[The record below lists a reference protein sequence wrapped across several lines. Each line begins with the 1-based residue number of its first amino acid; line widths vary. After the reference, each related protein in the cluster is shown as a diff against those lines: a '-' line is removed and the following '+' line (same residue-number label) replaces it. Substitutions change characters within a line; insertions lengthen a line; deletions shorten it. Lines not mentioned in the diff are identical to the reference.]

1 MKIIF
6 FSLIVTCLLFSC
18 KSTPK
23 PSSKVSSR
31 NPASEESLPSEIQVA
46 FYNVENLF
54 DISDHPD
61 KIDEDF
67 LPSGRYNWTRSSYQ
81 GKLSQ
86 LGKALAGMGKEGPH
100 ILGIAEV
107 ENADVVEEL
116 IEQNAE
122 VLRSYEL
129 VHEESPDMR
138 GIDVALA
145 YDPSVFQ
152 YIRHEKIPYFLPED
166 PDYTSRD
173 ILLVEGKVGNETLYV
188 MVNHWPSRR
197 DGPEASE
204 PRRLRAAELARAAV
218 DSLLELDQRANI
230 ILMGDFNDDPSNRSI
245 DFTLKGEE
253 DIQDLSEDELYN
265 PLAELHDP
273 QEEGT
278 LVYQGRW
285 NLFDQIL
292 LSEELLSPL
301 NGLRYQKGSAT
312 IFSKNLTVGF
322 GRGAANPRRGIFRG
336 KFDPEGYSDHFPV
349 YVKLKVVQP

>member
-1 MKIIF
+1 MKIIS
-6 FSLIVTCLLFSC
+6 FSFIAACLLCSC
-18 KSTPK
+18 KSSPK
-23 PSSKVSSR
+23 PSSEASSR
-31 NPASEESLPSEIQVA
+31 NPVVGAGLPDEIQIA

-54 DISDHPD
+54 DLSDHPD

-67 LPSGRYNWTRSSYQ
+67 LPGGRYNWTKSSYQ

-86 LGKALAGMGKEGPH
+86 LGKALVGMGEEGPH

-107 ENADVVEEL
+107 ENAEVVEDL
-116 IEQNAE
+116 FEQNQE
-122 VLRSYEL
+122 ILRSYEL

-145 YDPSVFQ
+145 YDPTVFQ
-152 YIRHEKIPYFLPED
+152 YIRHQKIPYFLPQD
-166 PDYTSRD
+166 PNYTSRD

-218 DSLLELDQRANI
+218 DSLLDIDGRSNI

-245 DFTLKGEE
+245 DLTLMGEE
-253 DIQDLSEDELYN
+253 NIQDLSEEELYN
-265 PLAELHDP
+265 PLAELHNP

-278 LVYQGRW
+278 LVYKGKW

-301 NGLRYQKGSAT
+301 NGLRYLKGSAT
-312 IFSKNLTVGF
+312 IYSKNLTVGF

-336 KFDPEGYSDHFPV
+336 KFDPEGFSDHFPV
-349 YVKLKVVQP
+349 YVRLKVVQP